1 MLWGEGK
8 FLNFSLLIMLMDYD
22 SCRPFGTLLVWAPPY
37 FSSSSSSIMS
47 SLINFRI
54 INCMDIAVSSG
65 LNLNDA

>member
-1 MLWGEGK
+1 MIGIRFVLWGEGK

-22 SCRPFGTLLVWAPPY
+22 SGLPFGTLLVWAPPY

-54 INCMDIAVSSG
+54 INCMDIAVR
-65 LNLNDA
+65 